1 MKKNIILSLVLFVS
15 LSFVSV
21 YGQDENST
29 VETSEDS
36 IEGSV
41 DNLFG
46 PRKGDFTGRL
56 LLGKGSYFNGL
67 NIPTDANGA
76 IYPNMPSAL
85 VSGNNNSAVNMI
97 GVEMG
102 YYLSNRWALTL
113 TGGTILSNTPS
124 QLGIPAAGGLPEYAA
139 VIADENI
146 NVNVT
151 VGAQYLFKTESKKLF
166 PFIGVSVPYNYA
178 RRSVYDPTINI
189 DGGGADITDLGVGH
203 TETNSF
209 GIQAVAGVDYYFT
222 EEIFM
227 GVRIVP
233 MSYNYAYSSTLP
245 SPGLPVLEADN
256 FSASFFVQPSISLGF
271 NFGKRDRDRDGDG
284 VLDKDDACPDVA
296 GGVDGCPF
304 VEPEPVDTDG
314 DGVTDDIDRC
324 PYNAGSS
331 ETWGCPDYDKDGV
344 LDLDEDD
351 LCPGIAGPKENNGC
365 PWPDTDGDGVLDKDD
380 NCIDVAGSAAN
391 DGCPIIDKVTT
402 NLIDDYAK
410 KILFQTGKSSFQN
423 GITSNLDEI
432 AVIMNDYPKAKF
444 LIEGHTDNTGST
456 ARNQLL
462 SEQRANAVLNY
473 LTSTGNVASDRLVS
487 AGRGELNPGFNN
499 NTSEGRKINRRVL
512 VITINN

>member
-15 LSFVSV
+15 LAFVSV

-56 LLGKGSYFNGL
+56 LLGKGSYLDGL
-67 NIPTDANGA
+67 SIPTDNGTVFS
-76 IYPNMPSAL
+76 NTPSAL
-85 VSGNNNSAVNMI
+85 VSGNGNSAVNMI
-97 GVEMG
+97 GIEMG

-113 TGGTILSNTPS
+113 SGGTILSNTPS
-124 QLGIPAAGGLPEYAA
+124 QLGIPAAGNLPQYNS
-139 VIADENI
+139 INADENI
-146 NVNVT
+146 DINVT
-151 VGAQYLFKTESKKLF
+151 LGTQYLFKTESKKLF
-166 PFIGVSVPYNYA
+166 PYVGVSVPYNHA
-178 RRSVYDPTINI
+178 RRSYYDPTPVNGNI
-189 DGGGADITDLGVGH
+189 PDLGVGH
-203 TETNSF
+203 TETTSF

-233 MSYNYAYSSTLP
+233 MAYNYAYSSTLP
-245 SPGLPVLEADN
+245 RPGLPVLESDN
-256 FSASFFVQPSISLGF
+256 TSSSFFVQPSISLGF

-296 GGVDGCPF
+296 GEVDGCPF

-314 DGVTDDIDRC
+314 DGVNDEDDRC
-324 PYNAGSS
+324 PYNAGPS
-331 ETWGCPDYDKDGV
+331 ETWGCPDYDGDGV

-380 NCIDVAGSAAN
+380 KCIDVAGPADN
-391 DGCPIIDKVTT
+391 DGCPLIDQGAS
-402 NLIDDYAK
+402 NLIDAYAK
-410 KILFQTGKSSFQN
+410 EILFETGKSNFQG
-423 GITSNLDEI
+423 GITSKLDEI
-432 AVIMNDYPKAKF
+432 AVIMNDYPKANF
-444 LIEGHTDNTGST
+444 LIEGHTDNVSNT
-456 ARNQLL
+456 AFNQDL

-473 LTSTGNVASDRLVS
+473 LVNSGNVSSNRLV
-487 AGRGELNPGFNN
+487 AEGRGELSPAFDN
-499 NTSEGRKINRRVL
+499 NTSEGRKFNRRVL
-512 VITINN
+512 VITTNN

>member
-15 LSFVSV
+15 LAFVSV

-76 IYPNMPSAL
+76 ISPNTPSAL

-113 TGGTILSNTPS
+113 TGGTILSITPS

-139 VIADENI
+139 VIADGNI
-146 NVNVT
+146 DVNVT

-178 RRSVYDPTINI
+178 RRSVYDPTINLGA
-189 DGGGADITDLGVGH
+189 GGITDLGVGH

-233 MSYNYAYSSTLP
+233 MAYNYAYSSTLP
-245 SPGLPVLEADN
+245 RPGLPVLESDN
-256 FSASFFVQPSISLGF
+256 SSASFFVQPSISLGF

-284 VLDKDDACPDVA
+284 ILDKDDACPDVA
-296 GGVDGCPF
+296 GEVGGCPP
-304 VEPEPVDTDG
+304 VEPVDTDG

-324 PYNAGSS
+324 PYNAGPS

-380 NCIDVAGSAAN
+380 KCIDVVGSADN
-391 DGCPIIDKVTT
+391 GGCPLIDESST

-410 KILFQTGKSSFQN
+410 MILFQTGKSSFQN

-432 AVIMNDYPKAKF
+432 AIIMNDYPKAKF
-444 LIEGHTDNTGST
+444 LIEGHTDNIGST
-456 ARNQLL
+456 SSNQLL
-462 SEQRANAVLNY
+462 SEERASTVLNY
-473 LTSTGNVASDRLVS
+473 LTSTGNVASDRLFFV
-487 AGRGELNPGFNN
+487 GRGELNPGFDN

-512 VITINN
+512 VITRIN

>member
-15 LSFVSV
+15 LAFVSV
-21 YGQDENST
+21 YGQDVNST

-56 LLGKGSYFNGL
+56 LLGKGSYL
-67 NIPTDANGA
+67 NRLNNPTDNGTVGANT
-76 IYPNMPSAL
+76 PSAL
-85 VSGNNNSAVNMI
+85 VSPNHNPVNMI

-124 QLGIPAAGGLPEYAA
+124 QLGIPAAGDLPEYSA

-146 NVNVT
+146 DVNVT

-178 RRSVYDPTINI
+178 RRSMYDPTITV
-189 DGGGADITDLGVGH
+189 DGDIRDLGVGH

-222 EEIFM
+222 EELFM

-233 MSYNYAYSSTLP
+233 MAYNYAYSSTLP
-245 SPGLPVLEADN
+245 RPGLPVLEADN

-296 GGVDGCPF
+296 GEVDGCPF

-324 PYNAGSS
+324 PFNAGPS
-331 ETWGCPDYDKDGV
+331 ETWGCPDFDNDGV

-380 NCIDVAGSAAN
+380 KCIDLVGSADN
-391 DGCPIIDKVTT
+391 DGCPLIDQDST

-432 AVIMNDYPKAKF
+432 AVIMNDYSKAKF

-456 ARNQLL
+456 ARNQVL

-473 LTSTGNVASDRLVS
+473 LTSTGNVDSDRLVS
-487 AGRGELNPGFNN
+487 AGRGELNPGFDN

-512 VITINN
+512 VITTNN

>member
-15 LSFVSV
+15 LAFVSV

-29 VETSEDS
+29 VEATEDS

-56 LLGKGSYFNGL
+56 LLGKGSYL
-67 NIPTDANGA
+67 NSLGRPTDNGTV
-76 IYPNMPSAL
+76 YSNSPSAL

-113 TGGTILSNTPS
+113 SGGTILSNTPS
-124 QLGIPAAGGLPEYAA
+124 QLGIPAAGNLPTYNA
-139 VIADENI
+139 VVADENI
-146 NVNVT
+146 NINVT
-151 VGAQYLFKTESKKLF
+151 LGTQYLFKTESKKLF
-166 PFIGVSVPYNYA
+166 PYVGVSLPYNHA
-178 RRSVYDPTINI
+178 RRSMYDPTISV
-189 DGGGADITDLGVGH
+189 DSGGANITDLGVGH
-203 TETNSF
+203 TESTSF

-227 GVRIVP
+227 GVRIIP
-233 MSYNYAYSSTLP
+233 MAYNYAFSSTLP
-245 SPGLPVLEADN
+245 RPGLPVLESDN
-256 FSASFFVQPSISLGF
+256 TSTSFFVQPSISLGF

-284 VLDKDDACPDVA
+284 VLDKDDECPDVP
-296 GGVDGCPF
+296 GDVNGCPY

-314 DGVTDDIDRC
+314 DGVIDDEDRC
-324 PYNAGSS
+324 PYNAGPS

-351 LCPGIAGPKENNGC
+351 LCPGIPGPKENNGC

-380 NCIDVAGSAAN
+380 KCINVAGPIDN
-391 DGCPIIDKVTT
+391 DGCP
-402 NLIDDYAK
+402 LIDESASKLIDAYAK
-410 KILFQTGKSSFQN
+410 EILFETGKARFQG
-423 GITSNLDEI
+423 GIVTKLNEI
-432 AVIMNDYPKAKF
+432 AVIMNDYPKANF
-444 LIEGHTDNTGST
+444 LIEGHTDSVGTT
-456 ARNQLL
+456 ASNQLL
-462 SEQRANAVLNY
+462 SEKRASAVLNY
-473 LTSTGNVASDRLVS
+473 LTTTGKVSSSRLVS
-487 AGRGELNPGFNN
+487 VGKGELSPVYDN

-512 VITINN
+512 IITTNN